1 MKKTGIVLM
10 LTFIM
15 VSFSS
20 CLSEQS
26 KGEKLIKEHMYSTAY
41 DYDSYEPI
49 KTEVSKCNKTIW
61 CNLQAISTA
70 KEIVKEYKET
80 YSSFNA
86 YERNDIY
93 NVHKLIKKHLS
104 SFGEYETLEQNTYDG
119 YSIQQKFRIKSRSGI
134 AFIMNMKFIVDNDF
148 KRIIT
153 SYETY
158 EIDRISEGFVLGEV
172 STVFR
177 ATNN

>member
-49 KTEVSKCNKTIW
+49 KTEVRKCNKSIW
-61 CNLQAISTA
+61 FNLQAISTA
-70 KEIVKEYKET
+70 K
-80 YSSFNA
+80 
-86 YERNDIY
+86 
-93 NVHKLIKKHLS
+93 
-104 SFGEYETLEQNTYDG
+104 
-119 YSIQQKFRIKSRSGI
+119 
-134 AFIMNMKFIVDNDF
+134 
-148 KRIIT
+148 
-153 SYETY
+153 
-158 EIDRISEGFVLGEV
+158 
-172 STVFR
+172 
-177 ATNN
+177 

>member
-1 MKKTGIVLM
+1 
-10 LTFIM
+10 
-15 VSFSS
+15 
-20 CLSEQS
+20 
-26 KGEKLIKEHMYSTAY
+26 MYSTAY

-49 KTEVSKCNKTIW
+49 KTEVRKCNKSIW

-104 SFGEYETLEQNTYDG
+104 GFGEYETLEQNTYDG
-119 YSIQQKFRIKSRSGI
+119 YSIQQKFQICKLSS
-134 AFIMNMKFIVDNDF
+134 
-148 KRIIT
+148 
-153 SYETY
+153 
-158 EIDRISEGFVLGEV
+158 
-172 STVFR
+172 VFR
-177 ATNN
+177 LIKCNFMY

>member
-26 KGEKLIKEHMYSTAY
+26 KGEKLIKEYMYSTAY

-49 KTEVSKCNKTIW
+49 KTEVSKCNKSIY

-80 YSSFNA
+80 YSSFSA
-86 YERNDIY
+86 YDRKDIY

-104 SFGEYETLEQNTYDG
+104 GFGEYKTLEQNTYDG
-119 YSIQQKFRIKSRSGI
+119 YSILQKFRIKSRSGI
-134 AFIMNMKFIVDNDF
+134 AFIMEMKFIVDNDF
-148 KRIIT
+148 KWIIT
-153 SYETY
+153 SYESY
-158 EIDRISEGFVLGEV
+158 EFDRITEGFVLSQV
-172 STVFR
+172 FDCFR